1 MYGDMQQTWQAKGDG
16 SAAVNSAYGD
26 RRTKGV
32 TVVSSVADGRRTMN
46 FTAQRPGH

>member
-1 MYGDMQQTWQAKGDG
+1 MQQTWQAKSDG

-26 RRTKGV
+26 RRTTGV
-32 TVVSSVADGRRTMN
+32 TAVSSVADGRRTMN